1 MLRFL
6 LSTALIGGAVLVSG
20 PGFADPLNELKSPN
34 VDLPTSDKMFPE
46 GPGSDEINAGCLA
59 CHSADH
65 VLNQPALSR
74 EAWQEVV
81 AKMVKAYKAPID
93 PDMQAKI
100 VDYLART
107 KGKS

>member
-1 MLRFL
+1 MLRSL
-6 LSTALIGGAVLVSG
+6 LSTAIICGTVLVSG
-20 PGFADPLNELKSPN
+20 PSFAASLDQLKSPN
-34 VDLPTSDKMFPE
+34 VDLPTSDTMFPD
-46 GPGSDEINAGCLA
+46 GPGADEINGSCLA

-65 VLNQPALSR
+65 ILNQPLLTR

-81 AKMVKAYKAPID
+81 NKMIKAYKAPID
-93 PDMQAKI
+93 PASAAKI